1 MRYVLLAALGALA
14 LATASSTWPASGAF
28 PDAQDALASA
38 TPEARTAFERLAKA
52 AGDGAPITSFRLQA
66 DVLTRSGVQTN
77 EMHVEYRYLAP
88 DCIRF
93 MLPSRNETGRFGPAP
108 EQYWLKSSAEVVVL
122 AGREYK
128 EDRRLVDDMAV
139 LARNYTALSS
149 PGRLRLTALE
159 LLPAAPADLG
169 PELTKKT
176 RKLKWL
182 ALTSPDFALVRRDG
196 QTDPAAAS
204 AGAGGD
210 PRLFRVEVGLGEDA
224 LPAVAVIREVGKGG
238 DPLLVEFG
246 QYKETA
252 KRRIPLQLR
261 VHVLD
266 RALEPDAFAPAPS
279 QEIYVTEAELEA
291 ALTVEDFKPK
301 PAKKP

>member
-14 LATASSTWPASGAF
+14 LATATFTWPASETS
-28 PDAQDALASA
+28 PDAQDALAHA
-38 TPEARTAFERLAKA
+38 TPEARTAFERLSKA

-77 EMHVEYRYLAP
+77 EMQVEYRYLAP

-108 EQYWLKSSAEVVVL
+108 EQYWLKSSADVVVL

-176 RKLKWL
+176 RKLTWL

-196 QTDPAAAS
+196 QADAPG
-204 AGAGGD
+204 GATGE

-246 QYKETA
+246 QYKERA
-252 KRRIPLQLR
+252 QRRIPLQLR

-291 ALTVEDFKPK
+291 KLTVEDFKP
-301 PAKKP
+301 AKKP